1 MLSIC
6 ASNVPKEFSFLFFSI
21 ELVLFDVVNVAVVV
35 AYAVASV
42 VADIEAVVV
51 GLVTVSDGNVAVV
64 GGIDCLS
71 GDGSNDETLCSISSV
86 NFWTLEVASSNI
98 VVAIVVVVDD
108 VERLASVVAVLRLTT
123 FSFRGEEH

>member
-1 MLSIC
+1 M
-6 ASNVPKEFSFLFFSI
+6 AF
-21 ELVLFDVVNVAVVV
+21 
-35 AYAVASV
+35 AVASV

-98 VVAIVVVVDD
+98 VVAIVVVVND